1 MRYRRVVLGLALAL
15 VLTPSV
21 VSAASDSF
29 MEPKKDANYVAAEK
43 AVKANDYRGAIALL
57 DKVVKTDPKNASA
70 FNYLG
75 YSHRKLGDFDR
86 ALGHYQQALKLD
98 PDYRG
103 AHEYLGE
110 LYLQMKD
117 LVRAQQH
124 LDRLDKICIFG
135 CEEYTD
141 LKEAIMAYK
150 AKQSS

>member
-21 VSAASDSF
+21 VSAASESDPA
-29 MEPKKDANYVAAEK
+29 PKKDANYVAAEM
-43 AVKANDYRGAIALL
+43 AVKANDYRGAITLL
-57 DKVVKTDPKNASA
+57 EKVVKTNPKNAGA

-75 YSHRKLGDFDR
+75 YSYRKLGDFDR

-98 PDYRG
+98 PDHRG

-110 LYLQMKD
+110 LYLQMND

-141 LKEAIMAYK
+141 LKEAIKAYK